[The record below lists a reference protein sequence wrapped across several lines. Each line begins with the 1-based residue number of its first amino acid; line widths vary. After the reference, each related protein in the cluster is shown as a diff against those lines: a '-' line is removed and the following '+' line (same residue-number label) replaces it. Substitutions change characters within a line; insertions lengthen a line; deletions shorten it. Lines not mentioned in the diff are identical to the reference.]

1 MKKTFLIPILF
12 LSINLFGQPTLK
24 EFQLL
29 LPNSNLDDHTIQ
41 ITFPNA
47 HKFVLCEF
55 DRLVEGSVQIFFN
68 DEPTPQIINSGVC
81 QQFLI
86 DPKVHPV
93 KKIKIIFTTISD
105 TWVRFQI

>member
-1 MKKTFLIPILF
+1 MKKTLLIPILF
-12 LSINLFGQPTLK
+12 LSSNLFGQPTLK

-29 LPNSNLDDHTIQ
+29 LPNSDLDEHTIQ

-68 DEPTPQIINSGVC
+68 DEPTPQIINSGQG
-81 QQFLI
+81 QQFVLN
-86 DPKVHPV
+86 PKVQPV
-93 KKIKIIFTTISD
+93 KKIKLLFTTNSD